1 MTEVGQA
8 RRAVDRADDAG
19 RWQALAVIALAVVLS
34 LTTWFSATA
43 ITPELKAAWTLSDT
57 AIAWL
62 TNAVQMGFVV
72 GALLASLVNLPDLI
86 RLNRLMAAAASL
98 AALANAGLLLEPGA
112 TGAILLR
119 MLTGLA
125 LAAVYPPA
133 MKLVATWFVRDR
145 GLALGTVIG
154 ALSLGSALPHLFRAV
169 GQTFPWQWVV
179 AATSLMSLAAAL
191 VFLLLVRE
199 GPHRFSKA
207 VFNPRQIGLVFRD
220 RNLLLVNIG
229 YFGHMWELYAMWAWL
244 LTFLRA
250 GLVQSGDAGLPFA
263 SVLTFLVVAAGIPG
277 CILAGRLGDRFGRTL
292 TTATLMLA
300 SGSCAL
306 LASVFYGGPLW
317 LLCLIVVVWGIT
329 IIADSAQFSAALTEL
344 ANPAFVGT
352 ALSVQMGLG
361 FGLTVIAIWLMPVLA
376 AAFGSW
382 QWVFLFLVPGPI
394 IGSWAML
401 TLRRQPEATRLANG
415 NR

>member
-1 MTEVGQA
+1 MAEAAQA
-8 RRAVDRADDAG
+8 GTAVHRTRDAR
-19 RWQALAVIALAVVLS
+19 RWQALAIISLAVVLS

-43 ITPELKAAWTLSDT
+43 ITPELKAVWNLSDT
-57 AIAWL
+57 AITWL
-62 TNAVQMGFVV
+62 TNAVQIGFVV

-86 RLNRLMAAAASL
+86 RLNRLMAAAAAL
-98 AALANAGLLLEPGA
+98 AGLANAGLLLEPGS
-112 TGAILLR
+112 TGAILFRL
-119 MLTGLA
+119 LTGLA

-179 AATSLMSLAAAL
+179 AATSLMAFAAAL
-191 VFLLLVRE
+191 VFLLLARE
-199 GPHRFSKA
+199 GPYPFSKA
-207 VFNPRQIGLVFRD
+207 VFDPRQIALVFRD

-244 LTFLRA
+244 LTFLRSA
-250 GLVQSGDAGLPFA
+250 FAQSGDAGPTYA
-263 SVLTFLVVAAGIPG
+263 STLTFIVVAAGIPG

-292 TTATLMLA
+292 TTSMLMLA

-306 LASVFYGGPLW
+306 LASVCYGGPLW
-317 LLCLIVVVWGIT
+317 LLCLIVVVWGVT

-344 ANPAFVGT
+344 ADPAFVGT
-352 ALSVQMGLG
+352 ALSMQMGLG

-376 AAFGSW
+376 DALGSW
-382 QWVFLFLVPGPI
+382 QWVFLLLVPGPM

-401 TLRRQPEATRLANG
+401 SLRGRPEAMRLANG